1 MKMNRMHNIQR
12 LLAVVMLVVML
23 IPILAL
29 SAYASDIVGYYFSYD
44 YAGETEPRRAWKDEK
59 GQSAGANIVNAQF
72 NGGSVYFQLQRW
84 NGSELSYESGPYTE
98 TGNKPL
104 YYYADVDL
112 SKVSKDNQMQVQLA
126 STATSAVDWISG
138 RFQP

>member
-1 MKMNRMHNIQR
+1 MKMNRMHNVQR

-29 SAYASDIVGYYFSYD
+29 SAYASDKVEYYFSYD
-44 YAGETEPRRAWKDEK
+44 YVGNSLPRKAWKNEQ
-59 GQSAGANIVNAQF
+59 GQSAGANIVDGQF

-84 NGSELSYESGPYTE
+84 NGSDLSYNSGPYTA
-98 TGNKPL
+98 TGNKTL
-104 YYYADVDL
+104 YYYANVDL
-112 SKVSKDNQMQVQLA
+112 SGVSEANQMQVQLA